1 MTLRRGFFP
10 ALVTM
15 CRVTVSTAD
24 MTADRLTLTGADIIT
39 QADTT
44 SFWATVGRRQLFGI
58 WLIYLLPSYNN
69 CFTVRYKPL
78 VYLLKR
84 PSIRYCNQIAFPFL

>member
-44 SFWATVGRRQLFGI
+44 SFWATVGRRQLSWI
-58 WLIYLLPSYNN
+58 WLLYCLHIMIALQFGDLKSVIIPWCIY
-69 CFTVRYKPL
+69 
-78 VYLLKR
+78 
-84 PSIRYCNQIAFPFL
+84 